1 MAEEDEELTEE
12 EQLALQSAIVKYGS
26 PQAEVKHNTHTFLKE
41 VLDTKDTSKVGFLS
55 GDELGIPS
63 HPVRVLKELALF
75 SNKVLDNPFITE
87 YFNIEAENTFAS
99 SLSREGFLDKLA
111 VIQVKKNIDEQ
122 KIKNVNKSWFKK
134 KEKTEGETQY

>member
-75 SNKVLDNPFITE
+75 SSKIIDNPFMNE
-87 YFNIEAENTFAS
+87 YFITDAENTLAT